1 MRRARSLSWPL
12 AAWTACQAAGASA
25 AQAPAPAPVPAE
37 LQLEWTAP
45 PTCPQAPE
53 VRARIEAALRRPTVA
68 GPAATR
74 VVARVQPGARG
85 FTLVLE
91 TRTAGAAVDVRRMD
105 DRRCGVLADATA
117 VIVATAID
125 EVDPNRAAP
134 TLPPPPLAAVPEDM
148 SPAPA
153 SAAPPPT
160 PAPTPAPTTLS
171 ATRAANLAPAVAAD
185 DDLSPRPAAP
195 TPAPPVARRLRAAVR
210 LVGLGD
216 RGSTPGLAGGLTGG
230 VSLLGERW
238 RLDLAA
244 VWIAPRPTAP
254 RADLDITA
262 RVGVLAAQLRGCA
275 VPRLGPVEF
284 PVCLGLEAGGARGSG
299 DGDALARKFT
309 DWRPWLGV
317 LAGSSLAW
325 SFTRRLALVVQL
337 DLVLPIAPPT
347 FQVAGLA
354 DPVYKGSVAAGRA
367 GLGLE
372 VRFP

>member
-12 AAWTACQAAGASA
+12 AAWTACQAAAADA
-25 AQAPAPAPVPAE
+25 AQTPAQAPVPAE

-45 PTCPQAPE
+45 PACPQAPE

-74 VVARVQPGARG
+74 VVARVDPGARG
-85 FTLVLE
+85 FSLVLE

-125 EVDPNRAAP
+125 EVDPNRAPP
-134 TLPPPPLAAVPEDM
+134 TLPPPPVVAVPEDM

-153 SAAPPPT
+153 PAAPPPT
-160 PAPTPAPTTLS
+160 PAPTALS
-171 ATRAANLAPAVAAD
+171 ATRAANLAPAVAVD

-195 TPAPPVARRLRAAVR
+195 TPAPPAARRLRAAVR

-230 VSLLGERW
+230 LGLLGERW
-238 RLDLAA
+238 RLDLTA
-244 VWIAPRPTAP
+244 VWIAPRPTAA
-254 RADLDITA
+254 RDDLDITA

-284 PVCLGLEAGGARGSG
+284 PTCLGLEAGGARGSG

-337 DLVLPIAPPT
+337 DLVLPLAPPV
-347 FQVAGLA
+347 FQVGGLA
-354 DPVYKGSVAAGRA
+354 DPVYRGGVAAGRA